1 MRDMASI
8 VTVKAVFSIDGKD
21 LIQRATFFEHDY
33 EAIVSKDVS
42 VGDLVVW
49 IEADSILPVKPE
61 WEFLRKRCYEEQLNG
76 FLIKTMKMSG
86 VKSWGLVADLS
97 VLPPKTK
104 IKSGLDV
111 TDILG
116 IRKYEPEGDETP
128 TKNKGTIKFL
138 KRYKFIRKII
148 QKFTGGGE
156 EDFPIKIIP
165 KSDEPNIKKC
175 VSLFDKAKE
184 NKILSYV
191 SIKMEGMS
199 GTFRLKGK
207 KLLVCTRNCAF
218 TKYRKDADKH
228 FRLATELD
236 IKEKLQKAY
245 KDTHHK
251 FTIQGEICG
260 DGIQKNI
267 YGFGKLHLLI
277 YKIVNES
284 TKTTLSLDEMINFCS
299 TYGFETVPILER
311 NIILGES
318 GDFETIDSIVNYAS
332 EQYFSKLDSDMIK
345 FTREKGKVKGLWKT
359 IYQNEG
365 IVIRGNNNEY
375 SFKVKNFE
383 YAEWF

>member
-8 VTVKAVFSIDGKD
+8 VTIKSIGAIEGKD
-21 LIQRATFFEHDY
+21 RIQKATFLEHEY
-33 EAIVSKDVS
+33 EAVVSKSVG

-49 IEADSILPVKPE
+49 IEADSILPIKPE
-61 WEFLRKRCYEEQLNG
+61 WEFLRKRCYKEHLNG

-116 IRKYEPEGDETP
+116 IRKYEPEGDKTP
-128 TKNKGTIKFL
+128 TRDKGLKKVLMKF
-138 KRYKFIRKII
+138 KWFRKII
-148 QKFTGGGE
+148 QKFTGGK
-156 EDFPIKIIP
+156 DNFPSNIIP

-175 VSLFDKAKE
+175 VSMFDKAK
-184 NKILSYV
+184 KDKTLSYV
-191 SIKMEGMS
+191 SVKMEGMS

-218 TKYRKDADKH
+218 TKYNKSADKH
-228 FRLATELD
+228 FRLADDLD
-236 IKEKLQKAY
+236 IKGKLQKAY
-245 KDTHHK
+245 KDTGHK
-251 FTIQGEICG
+251 FTIQGEVCG
-260 DGIQKNI
+260 GGIQKNI

-284 TKTTLSLDEMINFCS
+284 TKTTLSLDEMIKFCS
-299 TYGFETVPILER
+299 AYGFETVPILER

-318 GDFETIDSIVNYAS
+318 GDFETIDSIVTYAS
-332 EQYFSKLDSDMIK
+332 EQYFSKLHSDMIK
-345 FTREKGKVKGLWKT
+345 FTREKGEVKGLWKT